1 MGGELLVGGLEGS
14 EAFGDEVFIEGAA
27 FEGEQVAVGGLLG
40 AGECGGDGVQT
51 GAAVTV
57 CGPVLASGLVDG
69 GGDEVAVV
77 RATRKWSP
85 STSPMTMRAVSVQN
99 HREFLCG
106 YEALLHY
113 LRRDQRLRRCVDMHR
128 SLDRPGPCRTGG
140 RALIPS
146 KSARYRAPGVG
157 WVSAWRVGRRSS
169 IW

>member
-40 AGECGGDGVQT
+40 AGECGGDGVQS

-77 RATRKWSP
+77 RATR
-85 STSPMTMRAVSVQN
+85 MVAFDIADDYARGERAESSRILV
-99 HREFLCG
+99 
-106 YEALLHY
+106 
-113 LRRDQRLRRCVDMHR
+113 
-128 SLDRPGPCRTGG
+128 
-140 RALIPS
+140 
-146 KSARYRAPGVG
+146 
-157 WVSAWRVGRRSS
+157 WV
-169 IW
+169 

>member
-1 MGGELLVGGLEGS
+1 MQHMSRTALDLEQRRSPTVRLGGSGTAHEIAAAAALLLSDDASYITRRVLGVAGGW
-14 EAFGDEVFIEGAA
+14 
-27 FEGEQVAVGGLLG
+27 G
-40 AGECGGDGVQT
+40 AGEFGGDGVQF

-106 YEALLHY
+106 YEALLHC
-113 LRRDQRLRRCVDMHR
+113 LRRDQRLRRCADMHR
-128 SLDRPGPCRTGG
+128 SPDRPGP
-140 RALIPS
+140 L
-146 KSARYRAPGVG
+146 
-157 WVSAWRVGRRSS
+157 
-169 IW
+169 